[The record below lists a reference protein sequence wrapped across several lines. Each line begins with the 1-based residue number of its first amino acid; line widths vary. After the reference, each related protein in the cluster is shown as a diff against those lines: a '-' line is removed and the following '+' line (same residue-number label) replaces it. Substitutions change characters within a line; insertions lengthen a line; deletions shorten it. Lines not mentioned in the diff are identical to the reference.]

1 MRHEVTNGKD
11 FLTLCS
17 MHIYIYIIKVLAWGY
32 ASVTRV
38 PLDRPTLVGLF
49 PRASHIGCLC
59 RFCVRHWTGFT
70 LVVAAACSTCLEVPE
85 LSKIPGQLPRGLA
98 DLFGGDRA
106 SILRFLF
113 FVAYLAVIG
122 LSTAFILWL
131 CYLAGQVYAFSD
143 CPDCHSCFD
152 HWGFQRLL
160 LPGGVLCAEQELWP
174 ATSGTCTAL
183 VRRH

>member
-1 MRHEVTNGKD
+1 MARTSSLYVP
-11 FLTLCS
+11 C
-17 MHIYIYIIKVLAWGY
+17 IYIYIYNQGFGLGLRQRNKGAPWPSNLSGAFPTGEPYWL
-32 ASVTRV
+32 
-38 PLDRPTLVGLF
+38 PLPLL
-49 PRASHIGCLC
+49 RAPLNWFYPGGCRSLQHVS
-59 RFCVRHWTGFT
+59 RG
-70 LVVAAACSTCLEVPE
+70 PG